1 MSGGSVAPDGGPPYN
16 SIQDGSRL
24 AYDWRRQSARDSAA
38 DPGQEAMTQNEREKR
53 FSLQVPEGDT
63 QERHVCDHCGFIRYE
78 NPKVVTGSVVV
89 HDGRVLLC
97 RRAIPPRIGYW
108 TLPAGYMELHE
119 TAEES
124 ACREAFEE
132 ACAAIEIE
140 TLLAVY
146 SISRLSQVQVIYR
159 ARLIDSDIR
168 PGPESREVGLFGW
181 DDIPWDDLAFP
192 SVRWALTQHRT
203 VQHLDVFAPFANP
216 EGETS
221 DLT

>member
-1 MSGGSVAPDGGPPYN
+1 MIGVARAPRFRRGPGTGGHDTG
-16 SIQDGSRL
+16 R
-24 AYDWRRQSARDSAA
+24 AR
-38 DPGQEAMTQNEREKR
+38 KR

-63 QERHVCDHCGFIRYE
+63 QDRHVRDHRGFIRYE

-97 RRAIPPRIGYW
+97 RVAIPLRIGYW
-108 TLPAGYMELHE
+108 TLPAGYMEPHE
-119 TAEES
+119 TTEES
-124 ACREAFEE
+124 ARCEAFEE

-168 PGPESREVGLFGW
+168 PGPESREVVLFGW
-181 DDIPWDDLAFP
+181 DDIPCSLGRPRLSERTLGADPATHGRT
-192 SVRWALTQHRT
+192 SRRVRAIRQPRRRD
-203 VQHLDVFAPFANP
+203 Q
-216 EGETS
+216 
-221 DLT
+221 